1 MTTTSKPTL
10 MRDVLIGRQP
20 IFDARLALHAYELF
34 FRFGERSIV
43 TRPPPSAAT
52 AQVLTDSLTTFG
64 LDRLVGRHPA
74 AVNVTREFL
83 LSDQPLPVEPDRLI
97 LEISVLEGHDDTLLA
112 SLDRWKARGFR
123 IAIDDVKY
131 DAPALRPL
139 FERGDVLKV
148 DCLGRRKDELE
159 RDVEKLLRLRK
170 PLLAAKLESRRE
182 VDDCLGL
189 GFRFAQGYFLER
201 PGIVKGRT
209 VEANRASLARLVVEL
224 QDPACDLERIE
235 AIVQQDVGLS
245 FRILRCVNSAAFGI
259 SRQVDSIR
267 EAVMYLGLSAVKN
280 LACLLMLSSNGDQPR
295 ELLRLAMFRARVC
308 EQITA
313 TLGWPDKSRSFAV
326 GLISLFDVLLGE
338 PMDTLL
344 ADLPVSPEIKAAL
357 LERTGQA
364 GYVLAAVLALE
375 KNEWGL
381 VQQLGV
387 DAEKLRALW
396 MSAITWVD
404 ELDAQFVARAA

>member
-1 MTTTSKPTL
+1 
-10 MRDVLIGRQP
+10 
-20 IFDARLALHAYELF
+20 
-34 FRFGERSIV
+34 
-43 TRPPPSAAT
+43 
-52 AQVLTDSLTTFG
+52 
-64 LDRLVGRHPA
+64 
-74 AVNVTREFL
+74 
-83 LSDQPLPVEPDRLI
+83 
-97 LEISVLEGHDDTLLA
+97 
-112 SLDRWKARGFR
+112 
-123 IAIDDVKY
+123 
-131 DAPALRPL
+131 
-139 FERGDVLKV
+139 
-148 DCLGRRKDELE
+148 
-159 RDVEKLLRLRK
+159 
-170 PLLAAKLESRRE
+170 
-182 VDDCLGL
+182 
-189 GFRFAQGYFLER
+189 
-201 PGIVKGRT
+201 
-209 VEANRASLARLVVEL
+209 
-224 QDPACDLERIE
+224 
-235 AIVQQDVGLS
+235 
-245 FRILRCVNSAAFGI
+245 
-259 SRQVDSIR
+259 
-267 EAVMYLGLSAVKN
+267 MYLGLSAVKN